1 MNVWERGRC
10 LHERKGKERKGKER
24 KLEGGVRRKKVAVA
38 RYKKLCAK
46 ATKTSVEAGVH
57 NITLKM

>member
-10 LHERKGKERKGKER
+10 LHERKGKER